1 MKELLNKVHIFSRLS
16 DDELDLIAGICKPEK
31 LSAGDLIVEQ
41 NSTGNDV
48 YIVED
53 GSIEVFVTADGVDRP
68 IVFLGH
74 GQLFGE
80 MALLD
85 QGHRSASGRAG
96 REGCALVRINNK
108 DFTEL
113 CANHPSIGYS
123 VMKHFAIDLAFK
135 LRHMNLAN
143 S

>member
-1 MKELLNKVHIFSRLS
+1 MEQLLNKVHIFSRLS
-16 DDELDLIAGICKPEK
+16 EDDLALVAGICHAEK
-31 LSAGDLIVEQ
+31 LSAGELIVAQ

-53 GSIEVFVTADGVDRP
+53 GSIEVYVTVDDVDRP

-85 QGHRSASGRAG
+85 QGHRSASGRSG
-96 REGCALVRINNK
+96 RDGCNLVRINSD

-113 CANHPSIGYS
+113 CNNHPAIGYS
-123 VMKHFAIDLAFK
+123 VMKNFAIDLAFK

>member
-1 MKELLNKVHIFSRLS
+1 MEQLLNKVHIFSHLS
-16 DDELDLIAGICKPEK
+16 DDDLSLVASICHSEK
-31 LSAGDLIVEQ
+31 LNAGELVVAQ

-53 GSIEVFVTADGVDRP
+53 GSIEVFVTVDDVDRP

-85 QGHRSASGRAG
+85 HGYRSASGRAG
-96 REGCALVRINNK
+96 HEGCLLARINNA
-108 DFTEL
+108 DFTQL
-113 CANHPSIGYS
+113 CEDHPMIGYS

>member
-1 MKELLNKVHIFSRLS
+1 MEQLLNKVHIFSRLS
-16 DDELDLIAGICKPEK
+16 DEDLALVIGICHSEK
-31 LSAGDLIVEQ
+31 LDAGELIVAQ

-48 YIVED
+48 YIVDD
-53 GSIEVFVTADGVDRP
+53 GSIEVFVTVDDVDRP

-96 REGCALVRINNK
+96 RDGCSLVRINSD

-113 CANHPSIGYS
+113 CANHPAIGYS
-123 VMKHFAIDLAFK
+123 VMKTFAIDLAFK

>member
-1 MKELLNKVHIFSRLS
+1 MEQLLNKVHIFSRLS
-16 DDELDLIAGICKPEK
+16 DEDLALVAGICHSEK
-31 LSAGDLIVEQ
+31 RAAGELIVAQ
-41 NSTGNDV
+41 NSTGKEV

-53 GSIEVFVTADGVDRP
+53 GSIEVFVTVDGIDRP

-96 REGCALVRINNK
+96 RDGCVLARINSD

-113 CANHPSIGYS
+113 CTDHPIIGYS

-135 LRHMNLAN
+135 LRHMNLAT